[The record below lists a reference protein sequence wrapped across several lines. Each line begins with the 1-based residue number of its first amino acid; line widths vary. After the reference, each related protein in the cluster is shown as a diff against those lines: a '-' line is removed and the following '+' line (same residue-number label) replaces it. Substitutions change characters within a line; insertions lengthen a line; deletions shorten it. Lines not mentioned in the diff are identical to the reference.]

1 MPQSDAKIRKFLAAH
16 KKPIKVALYV
26 IIVGMM
32 VVPVL
37 AVTMSHAKMQD
48 TWTAIMRIS
57 GLWAFTLI
65 FFNLVT
71 GPLSRYFYAI
81 FKPKRVQAFHIATGA
96 SGFALAVMHG
106 TIVFVMAHYRDH
118 PAIWLIGP
126 IALGLMIVTMAVA
139 ANRKRLPQY
148 WRRIHQLNYVIFVA
162 VFIKAMMTGTSV
174 VSNTVVGN
182 TMKAVIIFELA
193 AVLFG
198 LGVRVRQGLS
208 ARAARQ
214 ARQAVEAEAD

>member
-1 MPQSDAKIRKFLAAH
+1 MPQSDVKTRKFLAAH
-16 KKPIKVALYV
+16 KKPISAALYV
-26 IIVGMM
+26 LIVGLM

-48 TWTAIMRIS
+48 TWTAIMRVS

-71 GPLSRYFYAI
+71 GPLSRYFYAV

-148 WRRIHQLNYVIFVA
+148 WRRIHQLNYVIFA
-162 VFIKAMMTGTSV
+162 ALYIKVMWIG
-174 VSNTVVGN
+174 SNVTAPTAAGN
-182 TMKAVIIFELA
+182 AMKALLSLELL
-193 AVLFG
+193 AVALATY
-198 LGVRVRQGLS
+198 LRVRTRVRVS
-208 ARAARQ
+208 SKAP
-214 ARQAVEAEAD
+214 VEVEEE